1 MSNDGERHYL
11 GKVVMF
17 DLRGADNPSDKKIE
31 ALVQSLLS
39 RVFKQAELR
48 DLSFEEAG
56 CALLEAAARFLS
68 APALARSDPPEHSA
82 AFAALA
88 EKIGGNLAL
97 RMVDC
102 AKRVARTG
110 KDDIG
115 ETAGNA

>member
-1 MSNDGERHYL
+1 MSNDGARHYL

-56 CALLEAAARFLS
+56 CALLEAAAIAFLE
-68 APALARSDPPEHSA
+68 ALARSDPPEHSA

-97 RMVDC
+97 RMVEC